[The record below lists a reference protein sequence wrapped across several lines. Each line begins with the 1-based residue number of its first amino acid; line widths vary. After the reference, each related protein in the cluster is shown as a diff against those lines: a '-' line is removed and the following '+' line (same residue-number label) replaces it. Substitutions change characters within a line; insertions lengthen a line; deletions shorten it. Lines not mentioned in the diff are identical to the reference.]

1 MHALINA
8 ALKHPDL
15 LIEHIRA
22 YGELASAEADELS
35 RSLGNRSLLMGS
47 VLLLCTLTAG
57 LAGGAFMLWV
67 VLGDTLS
74 TTQIIM
80 LCAPGALA
88 GLGTLI
94 CLSMARARP
103 ATPPF
108 GHLALQW
115 QTDMGWLQ
123 SLSRRDA

>member
-15 LIEHIRA
+15 LIEHVRA

-35 RSLGNRSLLMGS
+35 RSLRNRSLLMGS
-47 VLLLCTLTAG
+47 VMLLCTLTAG

-67 VLGDTLS
+67 VLGHTLS
-74 TTQIIM
+74 TAQIVM
-80 LCAPGALA
+80 LCAPAALA
-88 GLGTLI
+88 GVATVI

-103 ATPPF
+103 ASPPF

-123 SLSRRDA
+123 TLSRSDA